1 MPLFNP
7 QLLVDHVA
15 RKRRRMI
22 VLLGVSNIAV
32 AMLLAALGYLVLSS
46 SRDSYTAQAKHIA
59 EGLVAIAAV
68 NIGSELGQ
76 VDVLIRATAD
86 ELQRLQSSGSAT
98 DQLLQDV
105 LASRIKLL
113 KGVEALRL
121 SDAAGLVRWGNA
133 LPPGAPM
140 NVSDRDYFKQA
151 IGYHE
156 DASMVTGPLRSKVSG
171 NWVMVFARP
180 ISVGGHFN
188 GIVYVS
194 IAADHFRN
202 VFDRYELAD
211 KDAMT
216 LRRDDLRL
224 LARRSPGSSS
234 QGEVGAT
241 AVSDELRAT
250 LAENPSSGSYVA
262 MVAMDGVERTTAYR
276 AVEGWPFVVY
286 AGLNNERFFKPWV
299 KLTRTVSLLTAL
311 AWGLVAMATL
321 IVYRASG
328 GEARAMQALAGQTR
342 RTQALLRIAG
352 DGIHIVDHTGR
363 LVEMS
368 DSFAQMLRSS
378 RERLIG
384 RHVSSWD
391 VNQDETE
398 IAAWLAKIKDGDK
411 QRVDVQHR
419 RDDGTV
425 IDVELQISAAEIE
438 GELLIFGSG
447 RDITE
452 VKRLVR
458 EQTAMLES
466 DLVGMVKIE
475 HRTIVWRNQALER
488 ILAYAPGELA
498 GQPARVLYA
507 DEETFRQFGEKVDA
521 VINSGVQHRSQIQM
535 RRKTGEAVWIDLS
548 GVRLTASLSFW
559 MAVDI
564 TVMKEAHENL
574 THVAFHDAL
583 TQLPNRL
590 LLADRLKQCLG
601 VAKREQTR
609 VAVCYM
615 DLDGFKAVNDE
626 LGHDAGDALL
636 VEVARR
642 LSASIRP
649 ADTAARLGGD
659 EFVLVLASLAADEW
673 RRVLDRVVQALSQ
686 PVQLPSGSL
695 VKVGV
700 TIGVA
705 LSDLAGSRAEELV
718 ERADQMMLSGK
729 RSGKGQIFF

>member
-1 MPLFNP
+1 
-7 QLLVDHVA
+7 
-15 RKRRRMI
+15 MI